1 MTNPPASAAP
11 ESSTSGASP
20 EKVRGIHGALLRYR
34 TMAWITGVFLATL
47 TIALVVLWAKGYS
60 SEQRSEIGWY
70 NAGWTG
76 HGFLFI
82 VYLVTAVDLFTRVRW
97 KFGTAVLIMLAG
109 TVPFASFFAERWVT
123 HDVHRRFPAMEG
135 S

>member
-1 MTNPPASAAP
+1 MPC
-11 ESSTSGASP
+11 
-20 EKVRGIHGALLRYR
+20 
-34 TMAWITGVFLATL
+34 W
-47 TIALVVLWAKGYS
+47 
-60 SEQRSEIGWY
+60 
-70 NAGWTG
+70 WTG

-82 VYLVTAVDLFTRVRW
+82 IYLVTAVDLFTRVRW